1 MQNSFHSTTDVK
13 LLHFLFFFP
22 HSFILPSALTLFFSL
37 LFAFCEIWI
46 LNLSVIAQACLAL
59 LTNYEVKNSYQP
71 QVKTKSEIKTKQMK
85 ATNKNM
91 NEGAL

>member
-1 MQNSFHSTTDVK
+1 M
-13 LLHFLFFFP
+13 
-22 HSFILPSALTLFFSL
+22 
-37 LFAFCEIWI
+37 
-46 LNLSVIAQACLAL
+46 IAQACLAL